1 MPKEKYRVETEDGSV
16 YEIETED
23 TQPQQAATAAPGKQ
37 PALAHDGLVDSAMT
51 SLGSWWDKVN
61 PVTQIQGLQQATLH
75 PVDTAK
81 AMLDA
86 QGNLAMQAKESFE
99 KGDYRRGIRQ
109 SLHYLIPVLGPE
121 WERASQKFDE
131 NKTAEGIGETLGIG
145 TNMVLPAAISKIRG
159 VPVLPKLQNLNPAE
173 QAAIEFAQQRGIP
186 VPAGAA
192 TGNKFVKGAQ
202 ALTSATP
209 GGSVVGGIMERGTTR
224 GLQRVAG
231 ELADQAHP
239 QVMVPESAGADI
251 RGALEARVT
260 AGKAQAN
267 AGYALRDAAEA
278 DPRNLKTVQQ
288 GVDPQG
294 NPITADVP
302 LPVDMTGLK
311 ARVAPI
317 FKQMSEDP
325 YWTVT
330 RQQGSTGYKAVE
342 TIINGP
348 DYVSPS
354 QAEKLLSAVKTIA
367 REGEGQAKGLGKYI
381 VPTLEESIDTAVGQA
396 VGHPQAL
403 AGLKSGRNLSKQYFT
418 TQEVLDD
425 LHAEPV
431 KAFRQLV
438 QRQDAGIEQLRG
450 IAKETPGELPKLGRA
465 WLEDLFEKATA
476 EGGFGRNQ
484 KLSGEW
490 NNLGTKTKELLFPN
504 PMLRGDLEK
513 LFLAQKKITEN
524 VNPSGSA
531 TVGIGSGYALKELTD
546 FPTLVKTTIGSAA
559 FMRLLYSPRGV
570 QLLTRGLK
578 IPMGNG
584 AAISAAVA
592 ELAKIAEDDKTKQ
605 KATVSP

>member
-1 MPKEKYRVETEDGSV
+1 MMPKETYRVETEDGSV

-23 TQPQQAATAAPGKQ
+23 TQPQQAAAAPGK
-37 PALAHDGLVDSAMT
+37 HDGLVDSAMT

-61 PVTQIQGLQQATLH
+61 PATQILGLRDATLH

-81 AMLDA
+81 SVLDA

-99 KGDYRRGIRQ
+99 KGDYRKGIRQ

-145 TNMVLPAAISKIRG
+145 TNIVAPAAIAKIRG

-202 ALTSATP
+202 ALASATP
-209 GGSVVGGIMERGTTR
+209 GGSVVGGIMERGSAR
-224 GLQRVAG
+224 NLQRVAG
-231 ELADQAHP
+231 ELADQTHP

-260 AGKAQAN
+260 AAKAQAK

-278 DPRNLKTVQQ
+278 DPRNIQTVQQ

-294 NPITADVP
+294 NPIMEAVP

-311 ARVAPI
+311 AQVAPI
-317 FKQMSEDP
+317 FRQMSTDP

-367 REGEGQAKGLGKYI
+367 REGEGQAQGLGKYI
-381 VPTLEESIDTAVGQA
+381 VPKLEAAVDTAVGQA

-438 QRQDAGIEQLRG
+438 QRQDAGIDQLRG

-490 NNLGTKTKELLFPN
+490 NNLGAKTKELLFPN
-504 PMLRGDLEK
+504 PMLRGDLDK

-531 TVGIGSGYALKELTD
+531 VYGLGSGAVLERVTD
-546 FPTLVKTTIGSAA
+546 VPTLLKTTIGTAA
-559 FMRLLYSPRGV
+559 FMRLLYSPLGLK
-570 QLLTRGLK
+570 LLTRGLQ
-578 IPMGNG
+578 IPLGNR
-584 AAISAAVA
+584 AAISTAVA
-592 ELAKIAEDDKTKQ
+592 ELAKIAVDDKRNQ
-605 KATVSP
+605 AQ